1 MRQRGRSGPDTSFHV
16 FISYRRSDSGP
27 YARNVY
33 DALTQH
39 FGAGNIFFDIDSIAP
54 GRDFVDVLDE
64 TLTRADVLLVVMGPA
79 WADVTDDGNDRRI
92 DDPNDYVRLEV
103 ETALRSDDVRVIP
116 VLVGGAKMPP
126 ANALPESLASLT
138 RRNAASLVDEHWRS
152 TMDELVAVLER
163 IRDEPPRSV
172 PRASTPS
179 AGAASVPP
187 ERSTE
192 PSARGAHGSAD
203 GTKPEKRRTRAII
216 GGIAALVVVA
226 GVTAA
231 VAISS
236 GSSTSS
242 SSRTQKGETVTSPKT
257 ARTPTAPTTSATESY
272 NVGDCVTATGSG
284 SSPPVACSELHT
296 EEVTYVTPYP
306 AGQADPWPGNDGFSG
321 VAGPIC
327 AHAFTDYVGIS
338 PDQSQY
344 TSTWLFPTEAEW
356 ASGSRT
362 IYCAASSP
370 AGLFTGS
377 VKGTKN

>member
-1 MRQRGRSGPDTSFHV
+1 MRQRGRSGPETSFHV

-39 FGAGNIFFDIDSIAP
+39 FGEGSVFFDIDSIAP

-92 DDPNDYVRLEV
+92 DDPHDYVRLEV
-103 ETALRSDDVRVIP
+103 ETALRSDHVRVIP

-126 ANALPESLASLT
+126 ANMLPESLASVT

-163 IRDEPPRSV
+163 IRDEPTGAV
-172 PRASTPS
+172 PHASTPS
-179 AGAASVPP
+179 AGAASAQP

-192 PSARGAHGSAD
+192 PSARVAHASAD
-203 GTKPEKRRTRAII
+203 GTKPKKRPTRAII

-226 GVTAA
+226 GGLAA
-231 VAISS
+231 VAISN
-236 GSSTSS
+236 GSSGPNSNSLTTTGETTTSS
-242 SSRTQKGETVTSPKT
+242 KT
-257 ARTPTAPTTSATESY
+257 TPTTSRPESY
-272 NVGDCVTATGSG
+272 SAGDCVTANGSV

-296 EEVTYVTPYP
+296 EEITYVTAYP
-306 AGQADPWPGNDGFSG
+306 AGAADPWPGDHGFSD

-327 AHAFTDYVGIS
+327 VQAFTAYVGVS
-338 PDQSQY
+338 PDHSQY
-344 TSTWLFPTEAEW
+344 TSTWLQPTEAEW
-356 ASGSRT
+356 ANGSRK
-362 IYCAASSP
+362 IYCAASSQ

-377 VKGTKN
+377 VKGTGN